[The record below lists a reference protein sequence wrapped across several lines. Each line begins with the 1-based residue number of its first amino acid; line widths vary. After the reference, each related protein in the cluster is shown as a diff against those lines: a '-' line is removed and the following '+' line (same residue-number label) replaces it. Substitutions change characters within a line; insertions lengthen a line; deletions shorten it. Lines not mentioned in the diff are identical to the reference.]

1 MNCEIV
7 YVCNS
12 TNNKNVRANELSI
25 LRKNEEQLYFE
36 FGDSENNIKK
46 RFYNSLE
53 KLNKDFDEIVKIKE
67 KLENEKPEEEKT
79 EEKIEAEA
87 EKALENFIKEISVE
101 NESNTVETENFK
113 KIKYKSGKKKIF

>member
-12 TNNKNVRANELSI
+12 TNNKNVRANELNI
-25 LRKNEEQLYFE
+25 LRKNEEKLYFE

-46 RFYNSLE
+46 RFYNNLE
-53 KLNKDFDEIVKIKE
+53 TLDKDFNEIAKIKE

-79 EEKIEAEA
+79 EERIEAEA
-87 EKALENFIKEISVE
+87 EKAFENFIKEVSIEDEDNSI
-101 NESNTVETENFK
+101 ESETFK
-113 KIKYKSGKKKIF
+113 KAKYKSGRKKIF